1 MEVYNFYLNTGN
13 QDRDD
18 RNFSFNYRLGNNI
31 HVDNDHDIYFKLI
44 NFSMMNSMLNVSSFH
59 NNNKIKFSYGLTTH
73 EITIPDGN
81 YTVTSLRDKINELT
95 SPPYITP
102 DLPFALNYD
111 SYQNKYYWTNSDNG
125 IFYPMN
131 MKHILGFNNDMISLS
146 TNINKYGDKF
156 ANMLPYTKIILT
168 TNSLLFEP
176 TTENNLLREYSATEG
191 INEIICWIDKDIPT
205 FATIKFENFMNNE
218 IKVANRNI
226 TYINFNIVNEYKEA
240 IKDCPNCFIQFQ
252 LIVKKKS

>member
-1 MEVYNFYLNTGN
+1 MEIYNFYINTAN
-13 QDRDD
+13 QDKDD
-18 RNFSFNYRLGNNI
+18 RNYSFNYRLGNNI
-31 HVDNDHDIYFKLI
+31 HIEKDQDIYFKLI

-59 NNNKIKFSYGLTTH
+59 DNNKFKVNDNGQIIT
-73 EITIPDGN
+73 ITIPDGN
-81 YTVTSLRDKINELT
+81 YNVTTLRDKINDLT
-95 SPPYITP
+95 SA
-102 DLPFALNYD
+102 LPIALNYD
-111 SYQNKYYWTNSDNG
+111 SSLNKYYWVNNETG
-125 IFYPMN
+125 IIFYPLN
-131 MKHILGFNNDMISLS
+131 MKQILGFKDEFLNLSIGNNYGNNFVNLLS
-146 TNINKYGDKF
+146 
-156 ANMLPYTKIILT
+156 YTKIILT

-176 TTENNLLREYSATEG
+176 SSDNNLVREYSGTDG

-252 LIVKKKS
+252 LIVKKKSQ